1 MGRRIT
7 RKQLKGDDFVS
18 TVDSFFHW
26 LTDNWRPFAAG
37 LAAVCILILLWWG
50 VSRWTGSRTDAA
62 SYLLHQAMATAAG
75 DEGLAGAETRLQEV
89 IDRYGRTDQGDVA
102 RLYLAN
108 LRLEQGRDEEGR
120 DLLLQVTEHQPQA
133 PLGGLATLTLL
144 QMRAQS
150 GQAGEVAKELE
161 PMAAGTDRRL
171 PRDTALFELAR
182 IALEQNDTA
191 LAKTYYQKLV
201 DDFPES
207 PYLSIARQRLGEL
220 G

>member
-50 VSRWTGSRTDAA
+50 VSKWTGSRTDAA

-75 DEGLAGAETRLQEV
+75 DEGLAGAETQLQEV
-89 IDRYGRTDQGDVA
+89 VDRYGRTDQGDVA

-108 LRLEQGRDEEGR
+108 LRLQQGRDEEGR
-120 DLLLQVTEHQPQA
+120 DLLMQVTEHQPQA
-133 PLGGLATLTLL
+133 PLGGLATLAKPLVAERVVGTELL
-144 QMRAQS
+144 DDLVLDGQHLDGRERTHVLGHVRS
-150 GQAGEVAKELE
+150 GE
-161 PMAAGTDRRL
+161 
-171 PRDTALFELAR
+171 
-182 IALEQNDTA
+182 
-191 LAKTYYQKLV
+191 
-201 DDFPES
+201 
-207 PYLSIARQRLGEL
+207 
-220 G
+220 